1 MTAEAQ
7 LSSDDFVKARTLRER
22 ADTLLRESVEA
33 GNADRWGETIRHA
46 MIDAAMVLYT
56 EATQLEG
63 RPLEPH
69 DVERWAAF
77 LPTVSVGGALPVTF
91 RVDLD
96 YYLVVEVIVPYEPP
110 EPQEPS
116 LQLFVD
122 TAVEGK
128 TRIPLAIAKGFPVP
142 VSTRYKLPPY
152 HEESAARFVRH
163 LVRQLYLHEVD
174 EQLRVGD
181 RRPFA
186 PKHYDAP

>member
-1 MTAEAQ
+1 MTDEAER
-7 LSSDDFVKARTLRER
+7 FVKARTLRER

-33 GNADRWGETIRHA
+33 GNADCWGDTIRHA

-91 RVDLD
+91 RVDGHF
-96 YYLVVEVIVPYEPP
+96 LVVEVIVPYEPP
-110 EPQEPS
+110 EPQEPE

-122 TAVEGK
+122 TAVPGK
-128 TRIPLAIAKGFPVP
+128 TKIPLAIAKGFPVP
-142 VSTRYKLPPY
+142 VSARYKLPPY
-152 HEESAARFVRH
+152 HEESAERFVRH